1 MITSDN
7 DDDNG
12 VNPMTIEMEKKKK
25 LPFQI
30 AEMITSDNDDDNGV
44 NPMTIEMEKKKSYR
58 FKSLK

>member
-12 VNPMTIEMEKKKK
+12 VNPMTIEMEK
-25 LPFQI
+25 FQ
-30 AEMITSDNDDDNGV
+30 
-44 NPMTIEMEKKKSYR
+44 KKSYR